1 MSDNNARA
9 LRKNPTDAEKRLWQA
24 LRALK
29 PRGTHF
35 RRQVPI
41 GAYIADFCCHSL
53 KLIVEV
59 DGGQHAEAA
68 EKDAVRTRW
77 LEGRGYTV
85 LRFWNND
92 VLQNLDGVM
101 TRIAAFVPPPPHTPP
116 RKGEGL

>member
-1 MSDNNARA
+1 M
-9 LRKNPTDAEKRLWQA
+9 TDAERCLWSA
-24 LRALK
+24 LRTLK

-53 KLIVEV
+53 NLVIEV
-59 DGGQHAEAA
+59 DGGQHNDDAAA
-68 EKDAVRTRW
+68 ETDAVRTNF
-77 LEGRGYTV
+77 LQSRGYTV

-101 TRIAAFVPPPPHTPP
+101 TRIAEFVATPTPAPP